1 MTLSELADLIR
12 WGWANDREAALIP
25 LFMLATPTIAALLLE
40 AFR

>member
-1 MTLSELADLIR
+1 MTRAELLELIR

-25 LFMLATPTIAALLLE
+25 LFMLAAPMVAGLLVE